1 MHYIDATSLARTHM
15 MCVCV
20 QGVQEMLVQITREGD
35 LKRERERERERERAA
50 CVLRYLPV
58 GSVRA

>member
-1 MHYIDATSLARTHM
+1 M

-35 LKRERERERERERAA
+35 LKREREREERERAA

-58 GSVRA
+58 GSVKA